1 MEEKE
6 LIVDNQA
13 APDNG
18 IDVTDVS
25 TSTDAEEKNAAVS
38 SYFGTVD
45 SASIDALSDEEK
57 DLYNDFSEM
66 TDSGV
71 SAMPP
76 DIRAELAELKNKLGG
91 GGKQTT
97 TVDTS
102 SLNTEEENKDPIA
115 GPESDEQ
122 IEQDK
127 IAESLEA
134 KTTEEDSAD
143 IINRLIEEN
152 RKLTARYDTLQGK
165 YNAEIKTVRD
175 NKSSA
180 PVGDTSNE
188 QLETS
193 GGESDESLAERTG
206 LDPDIIKAIRE
217 VQNSDRNHGADSDIS
232 ARIATLEMERD
243 NAGLDAAMR
252 DECFGL
258 SLSEVGRHPFF
269 RSYAEELVNG
279 NGASAWDV
287 IAEAK
292 ANRDYRRVASAAR
305 QVVEYM
311 DGINRWE
318 LKGRYR
324 ALARPASTVVSS
336 VHPQSGNAGTPE
348 KTTVLPSSVSP
359 HTASGV
365 SASALHT
372 GRTAAQAEQEY
383 DQLHKLFLKGKRDV
397 LPRMMQ
403 LEDEITR
410 LQIRERTRTTT

>member
-6 LIVDNQA
+6 LNVDMQQT

-25 TSTDAEEKNAAVS
+25 TSTNAEEDNAAVS

-45 SASIDALSDEEK
+45 SASIESLSDEEK
-57 DLYNDFSEM
+57 DLYNDFNEM
-66 TDSGV
+66 TESGV

-76 DIRAELAELKNKLGG
+76 DIRAELAELKNKLS
-91 GGKQTT
+91 GKQTA
-97 TVDTS
+97 VDTA
-102 SLNTEEENKDPIA
+102 LNTGEETKDPIA
-115 GPESDEQ
+115 STETDKQ
-122 IEQDK
+122 IEPEK
-127 IAESLEA
+127 IAEA

-165 YNAEIKTVRD
+165 YNAEIKSLRD

-180 PVGDTSNE
+180 SVGDTSDE
-188 QLETS
+188 SETS
-193 GGESDESLAERTG
+193 GGESDEALAERLG
-206 LDPDIIKAIRE
+206 LDPDIVKAIRE
-217 VQNSDRNHGADSDIS
+217 VQNSGRNQGADSDIS

-252 DECFGL
+252 EECFGL

-305 QVVEYM
+305 QVIEYM

-324 ALARPASTVVSS
+324 ALPRPASTAVS
-336 VHPQSGNAGTPE
+336 VHPQAGNTGTPE

-397 LPRMMQ
+397 LPKMMQ